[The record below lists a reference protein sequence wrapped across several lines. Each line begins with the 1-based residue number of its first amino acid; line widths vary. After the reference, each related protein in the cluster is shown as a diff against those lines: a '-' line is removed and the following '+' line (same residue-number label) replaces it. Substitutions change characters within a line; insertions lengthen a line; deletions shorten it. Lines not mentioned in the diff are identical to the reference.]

1 MEWERVCDVLIVVA
15 VVEGGAAVEAVV
27 CVVDLCFRCC
37 FFGKALVCGL
47 IEKRVVAGDRS
58 GACPSVGG
66 TRVGFAFF
74 LGIFC
79 PLVFFFL
86 GLGASVVGWDEVV
99 PLVGGGTCALLGG
112 SLGVSFTGLA
122 FVLLGVGWGVGSD
135 FGFEERRSLSR
146 FRFVFFAG
154 SSFVGEE
161 TFSWAVVVIWSLFSG
176 FIGSL
181 DVGLSMVV
189 LGFWFVFDWGVG
201 WMLGLA

>member
-1 MEWERVCDVLIVVA
+1 M
-15 VVEGGAAVEAVV
+15 VEGGAAVEAVV

-37 FFGKALVCGL
+37 FFGRALVCGL

-66 TRVGFAFF
+66 SRVGFALF
-74 LGIFC
+74 LGVFC
-79 PLVFFFL
+79 SLDFFFSGF

-99 PLVGGGTCALLGG
+99 PLVGDGTCALLGG

-122 FVLLGVGWGVGSD
+122 FVLLGVGWGGGSN
-135 FGFEERRSLSR
+135 FGFEERRSLSC
-146 FRFVFFAG
+146 FRFIFFAD

-161 TFSWAVVVIWSLFSG
+161 VFSWVVAVIWSIFSG
-176 FIGSL
+176 FRGSL
-181 DVGLSMVV
+181 DVGLSLVV

-201 WMLGLA
+201 WMLGLV